1 MTCLCRKVS
10 FQIASLSSGVTVA
23 TSNVVTER
31 RLSRADSDV
40 ELAPKSTS
48 GGSDNV
54 GCDMRRICFSLAAD
68 GAPCDAP
75 VVTLKTVA
83 FCAVLLAATKE
94 VSESSILNRFPLK
107 NHCIVLE
114 IT

>member
-1 MTCLCRKVS
+1 MTYLCRKVS

-83 FCAVLLAATKE
+83 FCVVLLEATTKYTK
-94 VSESSILNRFPLK
+94 SNHSHKFFLK
-107 NHCIVLE
+107 INCIA
-114 IT
+114 

>member
-1 MTCLCRKVS
+1 MTYLCRNVS

-48 GGSDNV
+48 GGSDKV
-54 GCDMRRICFSLAAD
+54 GCDMRRICFSLAVE

-83 FCAVLLAATKE
+83 FCVVLLEAATKDTNSDHSQ
-94 VSESSILNRFPLK
+94 VFLLK
-107 NHCIVLE
+107 KIALL
-114 IT
+114 